1 MTFQYSEVT
10 QKLDFDIITEDQK
23 IYFSDYPDQPIFEKG
38 IVPDD
43 LWDLIEIN
51 FEKLFDDLLSD
62 SKVISI
68 LYGLLKEENETEY
81 CSDTDIIEVM
91 DRFDEI
97 TDPNFIAPEGM
108 ESAIHLEAHGL
119 YIQIKGYVHEPCSLE
134 KFWGYRQ
141 SNLLKACYNQGYDI
155 DSITG
160 EIINHITGETL
171 QESEI

>member
-81 CSDTDIIEVM
+81 CSDENVVGSIGVRLFRDIYGI
-91 DRFDEI
+91 
-97 TDPNFIAPEGM
+97 
-108 ESAIHLEAHGL
+108 
-119 YIQIKGYVHEPCSLE
+119 C
-134 KFWGYRQ
+134 
-141 SNLLKACYNQGYDI
+141 
-155 DSITG
+155 
-160 EIINHITGETL
+160 
-171 QESEI
+171 